1 MFSFMFKNKI
11 PVNSKL
17 REYCIQNTNGSIRK
31 ITEKYNKHEKYIK
44 SDINSIVI
52 TNREEPNLNLIP
64 NPNPNP
70 NLNPNPNPND
80 IIFYIICF
88 FYSTTVLYYFIKF
101 QSK

>member
-11 PVNSKL
+11 PINSKL
-17 REYCIQNTNGSIRK
+17 QEYCIKNTNDSIKK

-44 SDINSIVI
+44 SDIDSIVI
-52 TNREEPNLNLIP
+52 KKREPP
-64 NPNPNP
+64 NPNPKP
-70 NLNPNPNPND
+70 NPNPNPND
-80 IIFYIICF
+80 IIFYAICL